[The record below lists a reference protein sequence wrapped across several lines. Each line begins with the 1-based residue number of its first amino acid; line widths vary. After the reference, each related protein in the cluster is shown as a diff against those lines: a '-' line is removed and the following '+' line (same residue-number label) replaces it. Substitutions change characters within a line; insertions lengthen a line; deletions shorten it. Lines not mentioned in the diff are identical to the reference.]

1 MRNVFLA
8 FLAVSSSVILA
19 AVGLPAA
26 PAAAADLPSAPSSYP
41 ALTPSAADVAPDY
54 WSGLYVGS
62 GVSVWGGKGVKGG
75 VGGEAYLGYD
85 HVFDNGVVLG
95 VRASSGY
102 MPYLVSN
109 GRFTQFSGAAFAG
122 GEAIVGYRMGQL
134 TPYVVT
140 GVDFTRPTRFG
151 GGALN
156 ASDAI
161 NSVFSGPGA
170 VQAVGT
176 VGIGVNY
183 QITPNFSMGLEARVF
198 NPGYGAGAWP

>member
-1 MRNVFLA
+1 MRKILVPVLV
-8 FLAVSSSVILA
+8 VSSCAISA
-19 AVGLPAA
+19 AVGLQAA
-26 PAAAADLPSAPSSYP
+26 RAAAADLPNAPSSYP
-41 ALTPSAADVAPDY
+41 ALTPGAADVAPNY
-54 WSGLYVGS
+54 WSGLYVSS

-75 VGGEAYLGYD
+75 VGGDAYLGYD
-85 HVFDNGVVLG
+85 HSFDNGVVLG
-95 VRASSGY
+95 VRASTGY

-109 GRFTQFSGAAFAG
+109 GRSTQFSGAAFAG

-140 GVDFTRPTRFG
+140 GVDFIRPTRFG
-151 GGALN
+151 GGALS
-156 ASDAI
+156 AGEAI

-183 QITPNFSMGLEARVF
+183 QIAPNFSMGLEARVF
-198 NPGYGAGAWP
+198 NPGYGAGPWP